1 MPNDPR
7 HGDPTTPTG
16 EFEFKL
22 RTLLSEDL
30 DARKRRHSLTEL
42 LQLVEKNMMVDALQ
56 RVDGNQKAAGHALG
70 LKYTTFCAKLKRYGI
85 KVIRYLDVRS

>member
-1 MPNDPR
+1 MPSDLR
-7 HGDPTTPTG
+7 QGDPTTPTG

-30 DARKRRHSLTEL
+30 AAQKRRHSLTGL
-42 LQLVEKNMMVDALQ
+42 LQMVEKNMIVDALQ
-56 RVDGNQKAAGHALG
+56 RVDGNQKAAGRALG

-85 KVIRYLDVRS
+85 RVIRHFGIQS

>member
-1 MPNDPR
+1 MASELR

-16 EFEFKL
+16 EFEFKIRSL
-22 RTLLSEDL
+22 ISEDL
-30 DARKRRHSLTEL
+30 NARKRRHSLTKL
-42 LQLVEKNMMVDALQ
+42 LHLVEKNMIVDALE

-85 KVIRYLDVRS
+85 KVIRHFGVHS